1 MTASVSGQN
10 NNYRLVNYYSHDGS
24 SWNGGSI
31 TSEINLQQLRP
42 DLFVDDNDV
51 ISMVYHDGTYSNLF
65 TGTGSTTYGYSISPA
80 LPSGLKFSQSTGTI
94 SGTATV
100 QMNRTMF
107 TITANNSGGSSTAY
121 INITVNDRMPSF
133 SYSPENLTLTNN
145 TVSSDLPLVPTVP
158 YTADAPTD
166 WVLMGTLPAGLNFG
180 TNNGTIWGMPTEVW
194 ATTNY
199 TVYGNNTGGSFNVS
213 INITIF
219 DPIVTLDYTP
229 EEFNFTRGIAITLI
243 NPTHNSI
250 VDDWELEGVL
260 PLGLSFNNGQISGTP
275 TVNMTR
281 TTYTVWANNS
291 GGPASHTINI
301 TVWEPIVTL
310 DYNPENITMVR
321 TISMTTL
328 HPTVTGGNVEI
339 WGIHPSIP
347 AGLNFADGVLSGT
360 PTVNLTRTTFTIY
373 ANTTGGSTMHTVNLT
388 ILEPGVLLEYNPENQ
403 TLVRGVPMVTM
414 TPTVTNGTA
423 ESWSIDPELPDGL
436 TFSNGVISG
445 TPTVNMSRQT
455 FTVWANTTGG
465 NSFHTV
471 NLTIDEPIVTLDYN
485 PENQT
490 LYRDLAMVS
499 MHPIVTGGNVST
511 WGISPQL
518 SPGLNF
524 ADGVIYGTPTANYT
538 TTMYTIYAN
547 TTGGSTNHT
556 VNLTV
561 LEQVVEFHYTPE
573 NQTFTRT
580 EASIL
585 WGPTVSGGIPNTWQ
599 IDPSLPNGMVF
610 DNGIISGTPLVNLT
624 RTQFIVWANNSG
636 GNTWA
641 SINITI
647 NEPEP
652 EIDYDPSELV
662 LTRNTTMTIL
672 QPNVTGGVVDSW
684 AIEPEQPL
692 GLTFLNGVLSGTPEA
707 IQGKTQYIVW
717 ANNSGGQLVAYLNI
731 TVLDI
736 VPEISYTPSNVTL
749 TNDTS
754 ILDMTP
760 INLGGPVLTWDISP
774 ELSPGLEF
782 NDLTGQITGTPTEVR
797 QLVTYTVSAT
807 NTGGTATAQ
816 FNITVLDQVPMIAY
830 VPSDAVLLNNS
841 SVLAMEPL
849 STGGAVVL
857 WSITPQPSAG
867 LLFDT
872 STGEFSGI
880 PTEIM
885 NRTLYEITATN
896 DVGSMTVSVNITV
909 EDLVYNISLG
919 PIYLLNNSE
928 MSVFETTS
936 SITGSI
942 YEISPDLPTGLFFGA
957 DNGTIWG
964 TPTTVIPLTNFTIY
978 ANSSLFDDLF
988 EIQLEVLEDT
998 DLDGLPNQLPVDYDP
1013 IGGLIEDLDDD
1024 NDGFTDVMEGD
1035 CVSDPLDVTSVPR
1048 DLDGDFIC
1056 NELDDDIDGDGL
1068 LNDVETNTS
1077 IFVDQNNTGTDSWN
1091 ADTDGDGICD
1101 GPTAPALPVDYCEA
1115 GPDAF
1120 PNDAAAWL
1128 DTDNDGMP
1136 DELDGVSTT
1145 GLIEDLD
1152 DDNDNWTDLQEDDCG
1167 QTDSKDALDMP
1178 VDSDGD
1184 GICDFNEVLSVIY
1197 GTGEFEFIQGQRNIS
1212 VMPIVTGMT
1221 VDVWTISPRLP
1232 YGLIFSGETL
1242 ARTSSGNGTIYGVPF
1257 VASNLTTYTVTAQNL
1272 LTGAT
1277 MTTMFNLSIAE
1288 DYDLDGLANNAT
1300 RLGVFEADY
1309 DDDGDG
1315 FNDSFE
1321 LECGG
1326 DPYNRSSV
1334 PKIESNGDCYTFRQY
1349 EEEPE
1354 KDKNPFKPICF
1365 PIIFLVLA
1373 FFIVVPIILTRRKER
1388 VGIRAEHVTA
1398 SPAFKSGT
1406 GTRED
1411 PFVVKSAICPY
1422 NRKTKSTETIRVM
1435 EMSPKYES
1443 KFEETYVEANL
1454 KRFGA
1459 VPYGGIQDGMGL
1471 LKSNDDGTL
1480 QFQFTFDGTIKPSRH
1495 GMVYK
1500 SEMVLDDKTY
1510 FVWHVET
1517 KGQNQK

>member
-1 MTASVSGQN
+1 MPTLSYSPDNLTLYKNTASSDLPLNPTLTGPG
-10 NNYRLVNYYSHDGS
+10 D
-24 SWNGGSI
+24 I
-31 TSEINLQQLRP
+31 TSWAIAP
-42 DLFVDDNDV
+42 DLPNGLTFE
-51 ISMVYHDGTYSNLF
+51 TSN
-65 TGTGSTTYGYSISPA
+65 
-80 LPSGLKFSQSTGTI
+80 GTI
-94 SGTATV
+94 WGIPTQRMTTTQFTV
-100 QMNRTMF
+100 W
-107 TITANNSGGSSTAY
+107 ANNSGGSTNASL
-121 INITVNDRMPSF
+121 NITVLHEAPMF
-133 SYSPENLTLTNN
+133 SYSSYNLTLVNN
-145 TVSSDLPLVPTVP
+145 TAMTAMGAPITGGDVTSWEVEPAWPT
-158 YTADAPTD
+158 
-166 WVLMGTLPAGLNFG
+166 GLYLG
-180 TNNGTIWGMPTEVW
+180 SLYGTIWGTPTVVQNMTMYQIW
-194 ATTNY
+194 
-199 TVYGNNTGGSFNVS
+199 GNNSGGSHSVF
-213 INITIF
+213 INITIS
-219 DPIVTLDYTP
+219 DPVVDLEYNPENATL
-229 EEFNFTRGIAITLI
+229 TRGVLMTSL
-243 NPTHNSI
+243 NPTHNGI
-250 VDDWELEGVL
+250 VDSWELEGNLPNGVL
-260 PLGLSFNNGQISGTP
+260 FNEGLFYGTP
-275 TVNMTR
+275 LVNMTR

-291 GGPASHTINI
+291 GGSASHTVNL
-301 TVWEPIVTL
+301 TVLEPIVTL

-328 HPTVTGGNVEI
+328 HPTVTGGNVET

-347 AGLNFADGVLSGT
+347 AGLNFANGVLSGT

-373 ANTTGGSTMHTVNLT
+373 ANTTGGSTTHTVNFT
-388 ILEPGVLLEYNPENQ
+388 ILEPGVILEYNPENQ
-403 TLVRGVPMVTM
+403 TLIRGVPMVTM

-436 TFSNGVISG
+436 AFSNGVISG

-465 NSFHTV
+465 NSFHTI

-490 LYRDLAMVS
+490 LYRGLAMVS

-561 LEQVVEFHYTPE
+561 LEQAVEFHYTPE

-585 WGPTVSGGIPNTWQ
+585 WSPTVSGGTPETWE
-599 IDPSLPNGMVF
+599 IDPSLPNGLLF
-610 DNGIISGTPLVNLT
+610 DNGIISGSPLVNLT
-624 RTQFIVWANNSG
+624 RTQYIIWANNSG

-652 EIDYDPSELV
+652 EIEYDPSELV
-662 LTRNTTMTIL
+662 LTRNTTMAIL

-692 GLTFLNGVLSGTPEA
+692 GLTFLDGVLSGTPEA
-707 IQGKTQYIVW
+707 IQDKTQYIVW
-717 ANNSGGQLVAYLNI
+717 ANNSGGSIMAYLNI

-736 VPEISYTPSNVTL
+736 VPEISYNPVNLTL
-749 TNDTS
+749 TNDTMMS
-754 ILDMTP
+754 DWLP
-760 INLGGPVLTWDISP
+760 VNFGGPILTWSISP
-774 ELSPGLEF
+774 QLSPGLTF
-782 NDLTGQITGTPTEVR
+782 NESTGLINGTPTEVR
-797 QLVTYTVSAT
+797 SLIQYTVSAT
-807 NTGGTATAQ
+807 NSGGTATTQ
-816 FNITVLDQVPMIAY
+816 INITVLDQVPMIAY

-841 SVLAMEPL
+841 SVLALQPL
-849 STGGAVVL
+849 STGGAVTL

-872 STGEFSGI
+872 STGVFSGI

-885 NRTLYEITATN
+885 NRTLYEITASN
-896 DVGSMTVSVNITV
+896 DVGSMTVSVNITI
-909 EDLVYNISLG
+909 EDLVYNVSLG

-928 MSVFETTS
+928 MSVFEVTS

-942 YEISPDLPTGLFFGA
+942 YEISPDLPTGLFFGE

-964 TPTTVIPLTNFTIY
+964 TPTSVIPLTNFTIY
-978 ANSSLFDDLF
+978 ANSSLFNDIF

-1013 IGGLIEDLDDD
+1013 LGGLIEDLDDD

-1056 NELDDDIDGDGL
+1056 NELDDDVDGDGL

-1077 IFVDQNNTGTDSWN
+1077 AYVDQNNTGTDSWN

-1101 GPTAPALPVDYCEA
+1101 GPIAPALPVDYCEA

-1128 DTDNDGMP
+1128 DTDGDGMP
-1136 DELDGVSTT
+1136 DELDGTSST

-1152 DDNDNWTDLQEDDCG
+1152 DDNDNWTDLDEAECG
-1167 QTDSKDALDMP
+1167 PTDAKDALDMP

-1184 GICDFNEVLSVIY
+1184 GICDFNEVLTVIY
-1197 GTGEFEFIQGQRNIS
+1197 GTGEFEFLQGQRNIS
-1212 VMPIVTGMT
+1212 VLPIVTGMT

-1232 YGLIFSGETL
+1232 YGLIFSGDTL
-1242 ARTSSGNGTIYGVPF
+1242 ARTSNGNGTIYGVPF
-1257 VASNLTTYTVTAQNL
+1257 VSSNLTMYTVTAQNL

-1277 MTTMFNLSIAE
+1277 MMTTFNLSIAE

-1300 RLGVFEADY
+1300 RLGIFEADF

-1326 DPYNRSSV
+1326 NPYNRSSV
-1334 PKIESNGDCYTFRQY
+1334 PKIESDGECYTFRQY

-1365 PIIFLVLA
+1365 PIIFLILA
-1373 FFIVVPIILTRRKER
+1373 FIIVVPIILTRRKER

-1398 SPAFKSGT
+1398 SPAFSSGT
-1406 GTRED
+1406 GTRND

-1443 KFEETYVEANL
+1443 TFEETYIEANL

-1471 LKSNDDGTL
+1471 LRSNDDGTL

-1517 KGQNQK
+1517 KGQDQK